1 MNAQV
6 YKPIMSADELADAI
20 HSANDSENA
29 TAIQLRADITISEDL
44 PVIAGDLTIA
54 GNGYTIDGNGIST
67 TFEVGDGGRLNITDA
82 TFVNG
87 KHEMIHVV
95 DSVGRVYFTNCV
107 FDCRSRRSQGSIHIY
122 NTISRAL
129 LSEMKHGRLSLSN
142 CTFLGDPKRNLG
154 AFIENLGKLS
164 LAYCTFDESSSGSS
178 CVIFNLHDLTATHC
192 AFANN
197 TGAGAGVAIC
207 NENSVTLND
216 CVFANNAATEWGG
229 GAIINDKGDM
239 SLNRCSLLGNSAA
252 RGGGAIFNHKGEL
265 KLENCSLMGNSAKR
279 SGGAIASFRG
289 ANIITNCTISEN
301 RAEEEGGG
309 LSAFG
314 GDVRLTH
321 VTMVNNSAETGGG
334 VHAMDEGYSRGI
346 GLRNSILAGN
356 QGGDYVG
363 PLDYSVGNL
372 IGDGSCDHALSGD
385 PMLGELVE
393 PNDGSPA
400 YYPPLPGSP
409 TIDAAHTHFC
419 TDSAQLGTYRP
430 YKSFY
435 GAIGAIE
442 HVFEVEAGVD

>member
-1 MNAQV
+1 MDSQICFSIV
-6 YKPIMSADELADAI
+6 SAGELADAI

-67 TFEVGDGGRLNITDA
+67 TFEVGEGGSLNLIYVKFINCKQDTITA
-82 TFVNG
+82 
-87 KHEMIHVV
+87 IS
-95 DSVGRVYFTNCV
+95 SVGELHLTNCAI
-107 FDCRSRRSQGSIHIY
+107 DCHSVGSKGSITIY
-122 NTISRAL
+122 NSFKYPAPIIR
-129 LSEMKHGRLSLSN
+129 GDLSLSN

-154 AFIENLGKLS
+154 VFIENLGKLS
-164 LAYCTFDESSSGSS
+164 LAYCTFDKSSSGSS
-178 CVIFNLHDLTATHC
+178 CVIFSMHDLTATHC

-207 NENSVTLND
+207 NESSVTLND
-216 CVFANNAATEWGG
+216 CVFVNNAATEWGG
-229 GAIINDKGDM
+229 GALFNDKGDM
-239 SLNRCSLLGNSAA
+239 SLNRCSLLDNSAA
-252 RGGGAIFNHKGEL
+252 RGGGAIVNHKGEL

-321 VTMVNNSAETGGG
+321 VTMVNNSAESGGG

-363 PLDYSVGNL
+363 CLDYSVGNL
-372 IGDGSCDHALSGD
+372 IGDGSCDHAISGD
-385 PMLGELVE
+385 PMLGDLVE
-393 PNDGSPA
+393 PDDGSPA

-409 TIDAAHTHFC
+409 TIDAAHNHFC
-419 TDSAQLGTYRP
+419 ADSDQLGTRRP
-430 YKSFY
+430 HKSFA
-435 GAIGAIE
+435 GDIGAIE
-442 HVFEVEAGVD
+442 YVFDD